1 MADLIYGSQ
10 HNTEITYTHDQWA
23 KRNGIFGFKIVDAS
37 KTDTMVQWFYEV
49 MRQAPYITPSDQRLA
64 LAYGYF
70 VNLGLMT
77 AEEAGAIC
85 GTQIV
90 PLTKDQ
96 VIAIL
101 TPEDQV

>member
-1 MADLIYGSQ
+1 MSMLNCEQGA
-10 HNTEITYTHDQWA
+10 ERFTHDQWA
-23 KRNGIFGFKIVDAS
+23 KRNGIFGFKIVDAA

-77 AEEAGAIC
+77 DEEASAIC
-85 GTQIV
+85 GTQIAA
-90 PLTKDQ
+90 LTKDQ

-101 TPEDQV
+101 TPEDQ

>member
-1 MADLIYGSQ
+1 MSLLNCEQWQDR
-10 HNTEITYTHDQWA
+10 YTHDQWA
-23 KRNGIFGFKIVDAS
+23 KRNGIFGFKIVDAA

-49 MRQAPYITPSDQRLA
+49 MRQAPYITPSDQRLT

-85 GTQIV
+85 GTEIA

-101 TPEDQV
+101 APEEQV